1 MLESGKG
8 MELNFKNEEKP
19 SYFEIIFKR
28 LKEFIFE
35 VQFLVLKYQS
45 TSSIWIEIF
54 VNVIQLF
61 QYLSFSFD
69 PIVNIINKFS
79 LKKFNNQNNYLE

>member
-28 LKEFIFE
+28 LKQFIFE

-45 TSSIWIEIF
+45 TFSIFIFFISSNSKI
-54 VNVIQLF
+54 
-61 QYLSFSFD
+61 
-69 PIVNIINKFS
+69 IINNFS
-79 LKKFNNQNNYLE
+79 LKIFNNQKNYFE